1 MMMREYVKKKN
12 FHEAHK
18 KIACLFIENKF
29 IKVFTEIDFYIIGV
43 TRGESVRGKSFSKNF
58 R

>member
-1 MMMREYVKKKN
+1 MREYVKKKN

-29 IKVFTEIDFYIIGV
+29 IKVFTKIDFYIIGV